1 MTRIIQLETTQIHAI
16 LGTIQNEIVM
26 LTQKI
31 TESIRDKNAS
41 FGQTET
47 LITRRNEL
55 IELMKVLEEKLNE
68 SI

>member
-1 MTRIIQLETTQIHAI
+1 MTRTIQLETTQIHAI
-16 LGTIQNEIVM
+16 LGTIQNEVVM

-47 LITRRNEL
+47 LINRRNEL
-55 IELMKVLEEKLNE
+55 IELMKLLEEKINE

>member
-1 MTRIIQLETTQIHAI
+1 MTRTIQLETTQIHAI

-31 TESIRDKNAS
+31 TESIRDENTPYN
-41 FGQTET
+41 QTEA
-47 LITRRNEL
+47 LIDRRHDL
-55 IELMKVLEEKLNE
+55 IELMKLLEENINE